1 MALNININFYYKI
14 KNNMSD
20 DLKTFVKFSNELA
33 NKARQIS
40 LFYFKR
46 KIKIKNKNI
55 NGFDPVTIADIKIQK
70 TLNKLILSSYPNHSI
85 LGEEESFI
93 KNEKYE
99 WCIDPIDGTKS
110 FIQGVPLWGTL
121 ISLSKSGKIILG
133 IADIPALNERYIG
146 YSNVAYKI
154 KDNVKRRLKVK
165 NTKKLSDAILNTTSP
180 YVFANKRD
188 QKSFEA
194 LSEKTKSTRLG
205 GDCYSYCLLA
215 DGHVDI
221 VVESGLNP
229 WDIRALEPI
238 IINAGGIIK
247 TWNNKEIF
255 NGGRIIACNNE
266 LIFKKSQKILIKKK
280 PNQN

>member
-1 MALNININFYYKI
+1 
-14 KNNMSD
+14 MSD
-20 DLKTFVKFSNELA
+20 DLKKFVKFSNELA
-33 NKARQIS
+33 NKARLIS

-70 TLNKLILSSYPNHSI
+70 TLNKLILNSYPDHSI

-93 KNEKYE
+93 KSEKYE

-146 YSNVAYKI
+146 YSDVAYKI

-165 NTKKLSDAILNTTSP
+165 NTKKLSEVILNTTSP
-180 YVFANKRD
+180 YVFANKKD

-215 DGHVDI
+215 DGHVDV

-238 IINAGGIIK
+238 IINAGGIIR

-266 LIFKKSQKILIKKK
+266 SIFKESQKILIKKK